1 MQKIHQFG
9 VVDHK
14 KKYIIDI
21 ARRLADIKITSLHTR
36 TAYSDQLSNRR
47 TNAQKKIKMTVTEV
61 FVVTYIQLII
71 NSKNI

>member
-36 TAYSDQLSNRR
+36 TAYSEQPSNR
-47 TNAQKKIKMTVTEV
+47 TAMSAKENQNDC
-61 FVVTYIQLII
+61 Y
-71 NSKNI
+71 